1 MGTEKRTRMDK
12 NAFLWFG
19 ILTILLSFVLLS
31 GYSFKISDVNFIV
44 FLGIMLMPIS
54 MASFAAGI
62 LEGSKVNILMVFLIY
77 MIFFGI
83 ILLAPSFI

>member
-1 MGTEKRTRMDK
+1 MDK

-19 ILTILLSFVLLS
+19 ILTITLSFVLLS
-31 GYSFKISDVNFIV
+31 GYTFIISDTNFVV
-44 FLGIMLMPIS
+44 FLGVILMPIS

-62 LEGSKVNILMVFLIY
+62 LEGSRMRVLTIFLVY

-83 ILLAPSFI
+83 IFLAPNFIYS

>member
-1 MGTEKRTRMDK
+1 MDK

-19 ILTILLSFVLLS
+19 ILTILLSFILLS
-31 GYSFKISDVNFIV
+31 GYSFKISDVNFVI
-44 FLGIMLMPIS
+44 FLGIILMPIS

-62 LEGSKVNILMVFLIY
+62 LEGPKVKILMVFSIY
-77 MIFFGI
+77 LIFFGI